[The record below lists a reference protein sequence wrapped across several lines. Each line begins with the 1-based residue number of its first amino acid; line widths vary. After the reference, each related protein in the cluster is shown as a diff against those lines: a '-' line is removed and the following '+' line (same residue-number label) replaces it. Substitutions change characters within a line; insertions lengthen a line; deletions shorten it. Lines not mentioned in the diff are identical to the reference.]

1 MGDEIKISEIE
12 AIFNEDNSKSS
23 TADDQRNHEVDLD
36 KIKMTSNTDFERYNS
51 PPKMVHMG
59 KIKDG
64 SENGQ
69 KFILVRN
76 ISQEGKAYCDV
87 YLKAG
92 VCFKTAEG
100 SKSFMAGEIN
110 YQHGMMD
117 AQKKHSVFVYD
128 NGTYFGYDLKDYVPM
143 NSEKKE

>member
-76 ISQEGKAYCDV
+76 ISQEGKA
-87 YLKAG
+87 
-92 VCFKTAEG
+92 
-100 SKSFMAGEIN
+100 
-110 YQHGMMD
+110 
-117 AQKKHSVFVYD
+117 
-128 NGTYFGYDLKDYVPM
+128 
-143 NSEKKE
+143 